1 MTNKQDITKTTVNVS
16 SEYGRLRAVL
26 LHRPG
31 VEIERM
37 TPLTAHDALYSDILS
52 KPIVDKE
59 YAAFSGV
66 FEKWCKV
73 YYVEDLLAMLMDDD
87 DLRDRM
93 VRRSCELE
101 HCPEMYNELVGLDNQ
116 RLAKVLIEGVEYH
129 TSADEATGHRY
140 ALRPLYN
147 LFFTRDA
154 SSSLYDRVLVNTMS
168 FDVRQRETLIYRAI
182 FNEYFRTELIC
193 AADTDPQART
203 EGGDVH
209 VAGDDLL
216 CIGEGIRTNRQ
227 GIMQLAH
234 RFAQERP
241 KFRILVQELPHQP
254 DSFIHLDMVFTFL
267 GQNRCMAYRPML
279 QKNGLFSGKATTLI
293 ECDNG
298 KIRTREYNNILDG
311 LKACGREMDPVFC
324 GSIDPWTQDREQWH
338 SGANFFCLGD
348 EKVIGYQRNIHTIET
363 LANAGFEVLDADDV
377 CSGKVSMDD
386 HSRFVVTFKASELPR
401 GGGGARCMTMP
412 INRDGSG
419 ENAAEMHGKQ

>member
-1 MTNKQDITKTTVNVS
+1 MTDTQDTTKTKVNVS
-16 SEYGRLRAVL
+16 SEYGKLQAVL

-37 TPLTAHDALYSDILS
+37 TPLTAHEALYSDILA
-52 KPIVDKE
+52 KNIVDKE
-59 YAAFSGV
+59 YASFSGV

-73 YYVEDLLAMLMDDD
+73 YYVEDILALLMDDD

-101 HCPEMYNELVGLDNQ
+101 NCPQMYGELVGLDNVS
-116 RLAKVLIEGVEYH
+116 LAKSLIEGVEYH
-129 TSADEATGHRY
+129 NDDYSFNGHRY

-154 SSSLYDRVLVNTMS
+154 SSSLYDKVLINTMS
-168 FDVRQRETLIYRAI
+168 FDVRRRETLIYRAI
-182 FNEYFRTELIC
+182 FENYFRTETFW
-193 AADTDPQART
+193 ASATDPQART

-227 GIMQLAH
+227 GIMQLAK
-234 RFAQERP
+234 RFAKERP

-267 GQNRCMAYRPML
+267 GRHHCMTYRPML
-279 QKNGLFSGKATTLI
+279 LKDGLFAGKATTLI
-293 ECDNG
+293 ECDGG

-311 LKACGREMDPVFC
+311 LKACGREMEPVTC
-324 GSIDPWTQDREQWH
+324 GGFDPWVQDREQWH

-348 EKVIGYQRNIHTIET
+348 GKVIGYQRNVHTIEA
-363 LANAGFEVLDADDV
+363 LSQAGFEVLDADDV
-377 CSGKVSMDD
+377 CAGKVSMDD
-386 HSRFVVTFKASELPR
+386 YSRFVVTFKASELPR

-412 INRDGSG
+412 INRD
-419 ENAAEMHGKQ
+419 AV